1 MCIILL
7 LQSNKY
13 ERFMLIVKLS
23 HLHDG
28 WFGII
33 DMSTLK
39 IRKKMYNLCVSFYN
53 FNIMRNL
60 CL

>member
-28 WFGII
+28 WFGIM

-39 IRKKMYNLCVSFYN
+39 IRKKCIIYVYHFTTS
-53 FNIMRNL
+53 I
-60 CL
+60 